1 MEKINFYQPQKL
13 VFGEGCFSQF
23 VRDLKETKLKRLFIL
38 TVPFLRDQIDQ
49 AFGSFAECNITI
61 SINSGL
67 NTEPGFSH
75 YYQLLEEARVFQPDG
90 VIGIGGGSVLDLSKL
105 LAAMICNDQ
114 KLEEVVGIGLLNQRA
129 LFLACLPTTS
139 GTGSEVS
146 PNAILLNESD
156 NMKKGIISP
165 FLVPDYTC
173 IDPLLTIGVPPDL
186 TASTA
191 IDALTHCLEAF
202 TNRFAHPMVDLYAL
216 EGIRLIS
223 KNLVKGFNDGSDIEA
238 RTALSLGS
246 LYGGLCLG
254 PVNTAA
260 VHALSYPL
268 GSQFKVPHGLAN
280 ALLLPYIMEYNIP
293 AAVGRYCQVAL
304 ALGAEQK
311 NSEEETALEGVAI
324 IRKLMEQCKLPN
336 QLSQIAIPEDAI
348 PEMARSAIKIQR
360 LLKNNVRQI
369 LVEDAIRIY
378 KKAY

>member
-49 AFGSFAECNITI
+49 AFGSFTECNIIIT
-61 SINSGL
+61 INSGL

-90 VIGIGGGSVLDLSKL
+90 VIGIGGGSVLDLAKL

-114 KLEEVVGIGLLNQRA
+114 KLEEVVGIGLLNQRT

-146 PNAILLNESD
+146 PNAILLDESD

-223 KNLVKGFNDGSDIEA
+223 KNLVNGFNDGSDIEA

-246 LYGGLCLG
+246 
-254 PVNTAA
+254 
-260 VHALSYPL
+260 
-268 GSQFKVPHGLAN
+268 
-280 ALLLPYIMEYNIP
+280 
-293 AAVGRYCQVAL
+293 
-304 ALGAEQK
+304 
-311 NSEEETALEGVAI
+311 
-324 IRKLMEQCKLPN
+324 
-336 QLSQIAIPEDAI
+336 
-348 PEMARSAIKIQR
+348 
-360 LLKNNVRQI
+360 
-369 LVEDAIRIY
+369 
-378 KKAY
+378 

>member
-280 ALLLPYIMEYNIP
+280 ALLLPCD
-293 AAVGRYCQVAL
+293 VT
-304 ALGAEQK
+304 
-311 NSEEETALEGVAI
+311 S
-324 IRKLMEQCKLPN
+324 
-336 QLSQIAIPEDAI
+336 
-348 PEMARSAIKIQR
+348 
-360 LLKNNVRQI
+360 
-369 LVEDAIRIY
+369 
-378 KKAY
+378 